1 MSLTKVSYS
10 MIEGAVA
17 NALDYG
23 ADPTGATD
31 NTAAF
36 QAAINSGRPVYI
48 PKGNYLVTSTL
59 NLTAPSRIF
68 GDGRGQTLIKFK
80 PIVDDI
86 LFVATS
92 SANENTL
99 LDFTVWGTDYQ
110 FDINKTP
117 SIKSAFFRSDYGVR
131 LIWDRIHVYGFNA
144 DNVIR
149 LTESIETYIYR
160 SFFIGPHYNSSDPVG
175 TTTTRTSSCF
185 LFNTPWNTT
194 THLMDCFIQAF
205 KYGIQF
211 VNGFSNRVERCTL
224 ENNFIA
230 VVSRKAFG
238 TGSGLVNT
246 VKNCYFE
253 DNKYSLGGAGLAA
266 DFDDI
271 TNAALQATLYFEDCY
286 FHNSPIIGGN
296 SQSDSPNFT
305 YGTVRSM
312 ATIAMR
318 ALHTQFLSSQQGFS
332 HVDGQYDSYLSPSLN
347 PTDSPNTLGNSGIQ
361 IGLRRDAT
369 SNGIDK
375 QFRLLLKTGA
385 NAGSNTSF
393 CLLANQVFDNTNPV
407 SDAWDTS
414 LQVIRF
420 RVQGGDA
427 YLSGGGA
434 YNTSGA
440 DYAEMFEWVDGNP
453 DNEDRVGRLVYLDGD
468 KVTLTVNGEPIGVV
482 SATASVIG
490 NNWSEQWSQRLLRD
504 DFGREIVDEDG
515 SPILNPA
522 FKNDQEYI
530 PRNERKEWAVI
541 GLVGRLRIYKSEPVP
556 SDWVKLQDISETVA
570 EYLVK

>member
-10 MIEGAVA
+10 MIEGAVS
-17 NALDYG
+17 NVLDYG
-23 ADPTGATD
+23 ADASGVAD
-31 NTAAF
+31 SAAAF
-36 QAAINSGRPVYI
+36 QLAIDSGNAVYV
-48 PKGNYLVTSTL
+48 PKGTYLIKSTL
-59 NLTAPSRIF
+59 NLPTQFRMF
-68 GDGRGQTLIKFK
+68 GDGRVQSVINFK
-80 PIVDDI
+80 PIANDI
-86 LFVATS
+86 LFQAPGS
-92 SANENTL
+92 DNGCTL
-99 LDFTVWGTDYQ
+99 LDMTFIGTDYQ
-110 FDINKTP
+110 FDPSPTP
-117 SIKSAFFRSDYGVR
+117 LIQSVFFRSDYGVR
-131 LIWDRIHVYGFNA
+131 LLWDRIHVYGFNG
-144 DNVIR
+144 DDIVR
-149 LTESIETYIYR
+149 VTQSIETYIYR
-160 SFFIGPHYNSSDPVG
+160 SFFIGPYYAGTDPVG

-194 THLMDCFIQAF
+194 THFMDCFIQAF

-230 VVSRKAFG
+230 VVSRKAGG

-246 VKNCYFE
+246 VKDCYFE

-296 SQSDSPNFT
+296 SQADSPNFT

-318 ALHTQFLSSQQGFS
+318 ALHTTFLSSQQGFS
-332 HVDGQYDSYLSPSLN
+332 HVDDQYDSYLSPSLN
-347 PTDSPNTLGNSGIQ
+347 PTANPNTLGTTGIQ

-369 SNGIDK
+369 NNGVDK

-385 NAGSNTSF
+385 NVGANTSF

-420 RVQGGDA
+420 RIQGGDA

-440 DYAEMFEWVDGNP
+440 DYAEMFEWLDGNP
-453 DNEDRVGRLVYLDGD
+453 DNEDRVGKLVYLNGD
-468 KVTLTVNGEPIGVV
+468 KVTLDANGDPIGAV

-504 DFGREIVDEDG
+504 DFG
-515 SPILNPA
+515 
-522 FKNDQEYI
+522 
-530 PRNERKEWAVI
+530 
-541 GLVGRLRIYKSEPVP
+541 SEVL
-556 SDWVKLQDISETVA
+556 DKD
-570 EYLVK
+570 

>member
-1 MSLTKVSYS
+1 
-10 MIEGAVA
+10 MIDGAVA
-17 NALDYG
+17 NVLDYG
-23 ADPTGATD
+23 ADETGVAD
-31 NTAAF
+31 SAVAF
-36 QAAINSGRPVYI
+36 QSAIDSGQSVYV
-48 PKGNYLVTSTL
+48 PAGTYLIKSTL
-59 NLTAPSRIF
+59 NLPNQLTLFGASRVLSVIS
-68 GDGRGQTLIKFK
+68 FK
-80 PIVDDI
+80 PAADDI
-86 LFVATS
+86 LFKGPNSESGCT
-92 SANENTL
+92 
-99 LDFTVWGTDYQ
+99 FTDLTFIGTDYQ
-110 FDINKTP
+110 FDPNSTP
-117 SIKSAFFRSDYGVR
+117 SIKSVFFRSDFGVR
-131 LIWDRIHVYGFNA
+131 LKWDRIHVYGFNA
-144 DNVIR
+144 EDVIR
-149 LTESIETYIYR
+149 VTKSIESYIYR
-160 SFFIGPHYNSSDPVG
+160 SFFIGPHYDSPDPVG

-230 VVSRKAFG
+230 VVSRKAGG

-253 DNKYSLGGAGLAA
+253 DNKYELGGAGLAA

-271 TNAALQATLYFEDCY
+271 TNTALQAFLYFEDCY

-296 SQSDSPNFT
+296 SQADSPNFT

-318 ALHTQFLSSQQGFS
+318 ALHTTFLSSQKGFS
-332 HVDGQYDSYLSPSLN
+332 HVDDQYDSYLSPSLT
-347 PTDSPNTLGNSGIQ
+347 PTLSPNTIGTTGLQ

-369 SNGIDK
+369 NNGFDK

-385 NAGSNTSF
+385 NVANHTSF
-393 CLLANQVFDNTNPV
+393 CLLANQVSSSINPV
-407 SDAWDTS
+407 SDGWDPS

-420 RVQGGDA
+420 RIQGGDA
-427 YLSGGGA
+427 FLSGGGA

-440 DYAEMFEWVDGNP
+440 DYAEMFEWVDGNLN
-453 DNEDRVGRLVYLDGD
+453 DEDRVGKLVYLIGD
-468 KVTLTVNGEPIGVV
+468 KVTIDPNGEPIGVV

-490 NNWSEQWSQRLLRD
+490 NNWSEQWEKRLLRD
-504 DFGREIVDEDG
+504 DFGRELLDE
-515 SPILNPA
+515 
-522 FKNDQEYI
+522 NDQPMVNPDFINNQEYA

-541 GLVGRLRIYKSEPVP
+541 GLIGRLRIYKSEPVP
-556 SDWVKLQDISETVA
+556 SNWVKLQDISETVA